1 MKINIL
7 AFGQIVDIVGDSSWS
22 ISGVDNTDQLELKL
36 KKEFPGLLNTKYALA
51 VNKQVIHQ
59 NTSLS
64 NDDTVA
70 ILPPFSGG

>member
-7 AFGQIVDIVGDSSWS
+7 AFGQIVDIIGTSSWT

-36 KKEFPGLLNTKYALA
+36 THDFPGLLYTKYAMA
-51 VNKQVIHQ
+51 VNKKVIHQ
-59 NTSLS
+59 NTTLS
-64 NDDTVA
+64 HDDTVA

>member
-7 AFGQIVDIVGDSSWS
+7 AFGQIVDIIGTSSWT

-36 KKEFPGLLNTKYALA
+36 TNEFPGLLNTKYALA
-51 VNKQVIHQ
+51 VNKKVIHQ
-59 NTSLS
+59 NTTLS
-64 NDDTVA
+64 HDDTVA

>member
-7 AFGQIVDIVGDSSWS
+7 AFGQIVDIIGTSSWT
-22 ISGVDNTDQLELKL
+22 ISGVENTDKLELTL
-36 KKEFPGLLNTKYALA
+36 KHHFAGLLNTKYALA
-51 VNKQVIHQ
+51 VNKQVIHE
-59 NTSLS
+59 NTILN

>member
-1 MKINIL
+1 
-7 AFGQIVDIVGDSSWS
+7 
-22 ISGVDNTDQLELKL
+22 LKL
-36 KKEFPGLLNTKYALA
+36 KNEFPGLLNTKYALA

>member
-7 AFGQIVDIVGDSSWS
+7 AFGQIVDIVGNSSWS

-36 KKEFPGLLNTKYALA
+36 KNDFPSLLSTKYALA
-51 VNKQVIHQ
+51 VNKKVIHE
-59 NTSLS
+59 NTILS